1 MADNTINYNFLLPTV
16 GGDSN
21 IWGGAGGLNNNWI
34 DIDVILKTQENVS
47 TQTDADLAAAVISLQ
62 GQIDALAVAV
72 VPAVG
77 EILITADPANPV
89 ARYPGTTWVALAGVV
104 LVGVGTSPSA
114 DAKVWALD
122 DQEGNESHVV
132 TEAEMPDHNHGA
144 GSYRTGQAISN
155 NTQTGGNSDR
165 LNGNGGVVNTDIL
178 GVSAGTGGDGAH
190 NNLQPTLAKHIWE
203 RTA

>member
-1 MADNTINYNFLLPTV
+1 MATQTLNYGWDKPDP
-16 GGDSN
+16 GGDKD
-21 IWGGAGGLNNNWI
+21 IWGTLQNGALDG
-34 DIDVILKTQENVS
+34 V
-47 TQTDADLAAAVISLQ
+47 DAQVKINEDALVAAITSLQ
-62 GQIDALAVAV
+62 DQIDQLALDL
-72 VPAVG
+72 VPAIG
-77 EILITADPANPV
+77 DILVTSDPANPD
-89 ARYPGTTWVALAGVV
+89 ARYPGTTWVPVEGVV

-178 GVSAGTGGDGAH
+178 GVSANTGGDGAH
-190 NNLQPTLAKHIWE
+190 NNLQPTLAKHMWE